1 MMIPIWMYA
10 VVAGIIISAAM
21 ALKTGRE
28 ERLIEMESIEK
39 EGEIYIIRLEKEKEK
54 RGLVKAAEQ

>member
-39 EGEIYIIRLEKEKEK
+39 EGEIYITRLEKEKEK